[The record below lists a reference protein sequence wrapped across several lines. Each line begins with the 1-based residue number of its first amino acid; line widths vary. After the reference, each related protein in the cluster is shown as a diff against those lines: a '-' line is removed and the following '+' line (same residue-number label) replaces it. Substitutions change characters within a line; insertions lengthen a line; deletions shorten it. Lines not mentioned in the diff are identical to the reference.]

1 MHVKRDVLLEVFQ
14 SQHCLG
20 FSASLKA
27 LNSEC
32 VTKKKKIGTL
42 LHFFGAFRS
51 GSLHQPVFL
60 GFLGLD
66 QRQTKPLFHHVV
78 HWTRRM

>member
-32 VTKKKKIGTL
+32 VTKKKKSELYFTSLEL
-42 LHFFGAFRS
+42 LGVDPCIS
-51 GSLHQPVFL
+51 QCS
-60 GFLGLD
+60 
-66 QRQTKPLFHHVV
+66 
-78 HWTRRM
+78 